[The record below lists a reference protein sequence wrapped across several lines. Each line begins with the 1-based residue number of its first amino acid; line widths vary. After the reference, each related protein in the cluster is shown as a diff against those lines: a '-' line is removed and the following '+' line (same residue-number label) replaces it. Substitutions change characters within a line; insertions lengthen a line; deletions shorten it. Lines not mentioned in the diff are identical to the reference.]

1 MRAPARNDEN
11 GFTLVEMVIAM
22 AIVFIVFLGLTQAG
36 LVALDRN
43 IENALRDEAVS
54 VADNAISRIRALPFD
69 SVVDEPP
76 ATVSRQI
83 RGLGVQYTVNPDV
96 NILNGNNRQVIVQVS
111 WARRG
116 IARSHQVST
125 IVRR

>member
-1 MRAPARNDEN
+1 MQARARNDER
-11 GFTLVEMVIAM
+11 GFTLVEMVVAM
-22 AIVFIVFLGLTQAG
+22 AIVFIVFLGLSQAG

-54 VADNAISRIRALPFD
+54 VADNTISRIRAMPFD

-76 ATVSRQI
+76 VTVSRQI

-116 IARSHQVST
+116 VARSHQVST